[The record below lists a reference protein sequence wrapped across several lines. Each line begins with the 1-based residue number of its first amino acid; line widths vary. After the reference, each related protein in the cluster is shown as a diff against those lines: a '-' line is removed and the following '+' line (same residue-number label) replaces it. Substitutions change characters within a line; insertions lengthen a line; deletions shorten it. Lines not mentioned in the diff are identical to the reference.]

1 MASTNKD
8 TKPEKNYTKEFNT
21 LTNMLILSK
30 QCSKFL
36 DELQTSRLH
45 ILQNIKKNENNFF
58 EKNQQIVS
66 KLNSLYDPTIFKSK
80 VLEFSEELEELIESY
95 CCHEYIEDIIDTD
108 YDKSKRIVY
117 CQLCELTKKL

>member
-117 CQLCELTKKL
+117 CRLCELTKKL